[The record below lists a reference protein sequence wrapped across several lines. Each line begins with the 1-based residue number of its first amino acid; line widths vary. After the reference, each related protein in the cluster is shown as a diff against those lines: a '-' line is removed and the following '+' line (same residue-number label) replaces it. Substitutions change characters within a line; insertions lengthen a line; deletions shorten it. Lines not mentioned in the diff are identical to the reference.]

1 MMAISGRILGA
12 GLLACVSFS
21 AFADNY
27 KCKLQDGS
35 TTYQDQPC
43 SMNGA
48 TQQVV
53 AANTGA
59 VLGSSMSEAAM
70 VGLRFGARKA
80 AESGRISKMAA
91 TCIDGQD
98 NMKFYSAF
106 QRLLAENFSAG
117 DLKIANAF
125 FNGPTGRKFAKR
137 NVLKIYTS
145 LGEVPPEP
153 APVLTA
159 LEENEVA
166 EFTATP
172 AGQALITRKFLS
184 TAESLPLVVE
194 RLQEIRSQCGA
205 RRW

>member
-1 MMAISGRILGA
+1 MAILGRIQCA
-12 GLLACVSFS
+12 ILLASLSFA
-21 AFADNY
+21 AFAENY
-27 KCKLQDGS
+27 KCKLPDGS
-35 TTYQDQPC
+35 TTYQDRPC
-43 SMNGA
+43 SANGA

-70 VGLRFGARKA
+70 VGLRVGARRA
-80 AESGRISKMAA
+80 AASGAMSKMVAA
-91 TCIDGQD
+91 CIDGQD

-106 QRLLAENFSAG
+106 QHLLAENFSAG

-137 NVLKIYTS
+137 NILKVYTS
-145 LGEVPPEP
+145 MGEVPPEP
-153 APVLTA
+153 APVLSV

-166 EFTATP
+166 EFTATA

-184 TAESLPLVVE
+184 TAESLPLIVE
-194 RLQEIRSQCGA
+194 RLQEIKNQCGA
-205 RRW
+205 RHW